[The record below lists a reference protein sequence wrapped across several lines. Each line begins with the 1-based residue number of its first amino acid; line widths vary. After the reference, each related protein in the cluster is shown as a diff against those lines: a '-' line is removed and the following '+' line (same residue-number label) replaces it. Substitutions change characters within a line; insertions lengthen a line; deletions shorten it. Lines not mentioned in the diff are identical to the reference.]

1 MRKIVPVLAF
11 TVLCFLLV
19 LETGATDKIIYKS
32 VSASDKVVALSFDDG
47 PHKTQTDAVLDVLKK
62 HNIKATFFV
71 IGKNARENPE
81 VLRRIADEGHEIGN
95 HTYSHSLKKKVSEKV
110 IEEEITKNEE
120 TILELCELQTRLLRP
135 PGGRV
140 DSNLLKIAERLDYKI
155 ILWDVDTRDWA
166 HTPTD
171 RIVDNVLKNTQNG
184 SIILFHD
191 YVFGNSDTAIAL
203 DTVITELTK
212 KGFNFVTV
220 GELIGT
226 D

>member
-11 TVLCFLLV
+11 TVLFFLLV
-19 LETGATDKIIYKS
+19 LEAGATDKIIYKS
-32 VSASDKVVALSFDDG
+32 VSASDKVAALSFDDG

-71 IGKNARENPE
+71 IGKNAIENPE

-166 HTPTD
+166 HTPAD
-171 RIVDNVLKNTQNG
+171 RIVENVLKNTQNG

-203 DTVITELTK
+203 DIVITELTK
-212 KGFNFVTV
+212 KGFKFVTV

>member
-1 MRKIVPVLAF
+1 M
-11 TVLCFLLV
+11 CFLLV

-81 VLRRIADEGHEIGN
+81 VLRRIADEGHEIGH